1 MMGDKEE
8 LVRGREASDDD
19 AVTTSYQTEE
29 LRGYLLK
36 KTRNGKWQKRW
47 FETNGC
53 FLTYY
58 KKQGQKLLAALNL
71 PQVGEIVTLPEDT
84 EDGPGLF
91 SIELNER
98 IYTIKAKN
106 QDEAKLWVEALVWRQ
121 QGGLVTQGMHPPSQF
136 SRSFHDIDD
145 LSHLDV
151 PMNDEDALDTP
162 IPTVLP
168 PSTTTLDT
176 TNEAAPRTG
185 CAPCCVIQ

>member
-1 MMGDKEE
+1 MVLMPT
-8 LVRGREASDDD
+8 LCRG
-19 AVTTSYQTEE
+19 TSRYGERTYKRRRH
-29 LRGYLLK
+29 LWTFVGYLLK

-121 QGGLVTQGMHPPSQF
+121 QGGLVTQ
-136 SRSFHDIDD
+136 DD

-151 PMNDEDALDTP
+151 PMIDEDALDTP